1 MNFDFKIG
9 ADLLK
14 ALTWKK
20 IAQVIVLFLVIGF
33 FWFAWMFRTNMYS
46 SLKMGSLSEVDQT
59 IVIDLTKETKTR
71 LNDTVNRLPNLVAG
85 IQIINVNFKKN
96 SRSTSYSYV
105 TEPIL
110 KASMYEYEETLV
122 TATPLFN
129 SNEVNNKRIVDL
141 VNGEFIC
148 TPFKNTL
155 GAKIYPKAVATV
167 TTICSV
173 SIPPHYGKFSGY
185 MNLYLKH
192 PPDITEIDMIRQLL
206 FDLAGK
212 IYVTDILRETDPA
225 EKAKPVLR
233 REDIR

>member
-1 MNFDFKIG
+1 MNFDFKVG

-46 SLKMGSLSEVDQT
+46 SLKMGSLNDVDQT
-59 IVIDLTKETKTR
+59 IVIELTKETKAR
-71 LNDTVNRLPNLVAG
+71 LNDTVTRLPNLVAG
-85 IQIINVNFKKN
+85 VQIINVNFKKN
-96 SRSTSYSYV
+96 SRSTSYSFV
-105 TEPIL
+105 TEPVL
-110 KASMYEYEETLV
+110 KVSMYEYEQSLV

-129 SNEVNNKRIVDL
+129 TNEINNKRIVDL

-148 TPFKNTL
+148 TPFKETL
-155 GAKIYPKAVATV
+155 GAKIYPKAINTV

-185 MNLYLKH
+185 MNIYLKRV
-192 PPDITEIDMIRQLL
+192 PDLTEIDMIRQLS
-206 FDLAGK
+206 FELAGT
-212 IYVTDILRETDPA
+212 IYVTDILHETEPE
-225 EKAKPVLR
+225 EKPKTALR